1 MTKEELLSEM
11 YRLVN
16 RFDRDILQLMN
27 MLRENGEL
35 NDEINVSES
44 SRFDGK
50 GAVANNSSFEPE
62 VGVTYDAIVTRIIPI
77 GAFVEFAP
85 GKEGLVHISKLRE
98 QRTERVEDVVAVGD
112 TVRVKYL
119 GQDEKGRRTL
129 SMKDAD

>member
-44 SRFDGK
+44 SRFDSK
-50 GAVANNSSFEPE
+50 GAVVNHSSFEPE
-62 VGVTYDAIVTRIIPI
+62 VGVTYDATVTCIKEF
-77 GAFVEFAP
+77 GCFVEYAP
-85 GKEGLVHISKLRE
+85 GKEGMVHISKI
-98 QRTERVEDVVAVGD
+98 TDERIEKIEDVLKLGD
-112 TVRVKYL
+112 IVKVKYM
-119 GQDEKGRRTL
+119 GIDKKGRMDF
-129 SMKDAD
+129 SIKDAD

>member
-44 SRFDGK
+44 SRFDSK
-50 GAVANNSSFEPE
+50 STVANNSSFEPE
-62 VGVTYDAIVTRIIPI
+62 VGVTYNGTVTRIIPI
-77 GAFVEFAP
+77 GAFVEYAP
-85 GKEGLVHISKLRE
+85 GREGLVHISKIS
-98 QRTERVEDVVAVGD
+98 QERVDNIEDVLKLGD
-112 TVRVKYL
+112 SVRV
-119 GQDEKGRRTL
+119 
-129 SMKDAD
+129 